1 MTELGFGKERRLLTA
16 TDYQSVFNGASFRV
30 SRRQILILA
39 NENPSG
45 KTRIGLVIAKKHVR
59 LAVQRNRLKRLTRES
74 FRHHQQLLN
83 GLDIVM
89 LARGG
94 LDKLDNDAVTNMLEQ
109 LWQDLCKRRNHNARQ

>member
-16 TDYQSVFNGASFRV
+16 TDYRSVFNGASFRV

>member
-1 MTELGFGKERRLLTA
+1 MTELGFGKERRLLTG

>member
-16 TDYQSVFNGASFRV
+16 TDYQSVFNGARFRV
-30 SRRQILILA
+30 SRPQILILA
-39 NENPSG
+39 NVNPSG
-45 KTRIGLVIAKKHVR
+45 KTRIGLVIAKKNVR
-59 LAVQRNRLKRLTRES
+59 LAVQRNRLKRLARES

-94 LDKLDNDAVTNMLEQ
+94 LDKLDNETVTKMLEQ
-109 LWQDLCKRRNHNARQ
+109 LWQDLCKRRNHHARQ